1 MPKSRSTLSENVA
14 GVVRQQIFDGDYLS
28 GERLVELGL
37 AQEMGVSQNTV
48 RDALHIIIE
57 DGLAVKLPRRGVY
70 VRRFNAEEAAEL
82 CALWAAIEGLALDW
96 ALVVMTNDDHKRLS
110 SLLET
115 IRVEADNGTPH
126 SITEAVFDLHRAI
139 VAIAGRQQTADLL
152 YRIHNQARLLE
163 ILRQMRAPRSR
174 LQQQTRLDTLALLL
188 EMVAQGDSTRAQD
201 ILYTHIMSDCAALL
215 PLLDMATGAP
225 GR

>member
-14 GVVRQQIFDGDYLS
+14 AVVRQQIFSGYYVS

-48 RDALHIIIE
+48 RDALHVLIE

-70 VRRFNAEEAAEL
+70 VRQYHAEEAAEL
-82 CALWAAIEGLALDW
+82 CAVWAALEGLALDW
-96 ALVVMTNDDHKRLS
+96 ALERMTRHHLKRLD
-110 SLLET
+110 SLLDT
-115 IRVEADNGTPH
+115 IRARVEQGRAE

-139 VAIAGRQQTADLL
+139 VEIADRAQTAEMLH
-152 YRIHNQARLLE
+152 RIHNQARVLE
-163 ILRQMRAPRSR
+163 ILRQMRAPRTRDQEQAR
-174 LQQQTRLDTLALLL
+174 LEALSLLL
-188 EMVAQGDSTRAQD
+188 EMMRKGASTRAQD

-215 PLLDMATGAP
+215 PLLAPVRGAP
-225 GR
+225 DP